1 MTQVPTLPDTSRP
14 EQGRSSHE
22 QRMAGG
28 TAELRLTREAAPR
41 APRGLGLL
49 LLLTT
54 VVSALLGLWQ
64 LVPPRAVP
72 ADAPAAEFASGRAV
86 VHVRA
91 MARAPHP
98 MGSAENDRVRDYLV
112 AQLREL
118 GLEPEVQEAS
128 AVTPGTFP
136 HVAGRVRNVLARL
149 PGSGGTGRA
158 VLLAAHYDSVPTG
171 PGASDDV
178 AGVAAL
184 LETLRAL
191 RSSPPCATM

>member
-1 MTQVPTLPDTSRP
+1 MTQGPTLADTPHR
-14 EQGRSSHE
+14 EHGRSSGE
-22 QRMAGG
+22 QRITVA
-28 TAELRLTREAAPR
+28 TAALRPTGETASR
-41 APRGLGLL
+41 APRGPGLL
-49 LLLTT
+49 LLLTA
-54 VVSALLGLWQ
+54 VVSSLLGLWQ
-64 LVPPRAVP
+64 LVPPRAIP
-72 ADAPAAEFASGRAV
+72 AEFASGRAV
-86 VHVRA
+86 VHVQA

-118 GLEPEVQEAS
+118 GLEPEVQQAS

-136 HVAGRVRNVLARL
+136 HVAGRVHNVLARL

-191 RSSPPCATM
+191 RSSPPPCATT